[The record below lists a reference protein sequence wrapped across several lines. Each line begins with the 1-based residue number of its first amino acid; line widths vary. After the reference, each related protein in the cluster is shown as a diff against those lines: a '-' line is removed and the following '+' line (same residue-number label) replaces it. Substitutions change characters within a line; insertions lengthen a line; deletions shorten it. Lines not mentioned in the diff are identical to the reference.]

1 MEKQDFVIKRSRYRF
16 SEEEREILGKAYAII
31 NELYFDY
38 PYNANLH
45 IQGTDGDAMVID
57 DKEMSRIA
65 SALDYLANEDYT
77 ILVE

>member
-1 MEKQDFVIKRSRYRF
+1 MEKQDFVVKSSRYRF
-16 SEEEREILGKAYAII
+16 SEEEREILGKAYVII

-45 IQGTDGDAMVID
+45 IQGTDGDAMVIKD
-57 DKEMSRIA
+57 EEMARIA

>member
-1 MEKQDFVIKRSRYRF
+1 MEKQDFVVKRSRYCF
-16 SEEEREILGKAYAII
+16 SKEEREILGKAYAIV

-45 IQGTDGDAMVID
+45 IQGTNGDVMVID
-57 DKEMSRIA
+57 DKEMAHIA
-65 SALDYLANEDYT
+65 SALDFLANEDYT